1 MLCRTCG
8 VAFLIKALIVY
19 GTRYGATANTSEII
33 AEELRLEGFEV
44 QIINAKEE
52 KIQSIN
58 DYDLLI
64 VGSGIQ
70 MGRWTREQD
79 KFLEKFRSEL
89 SSKKVALFVCCGSAN
104 PLTEGE
110 EKTKEIEDAREKYL
124 EAKAKKHNLTP
135 IALGFFGGVYD
146 FNKMSWF
153 LRRTMASV
161 KDQLEEAGYR
171 ETDIGTY
178 DLRDMN
184 NIRSWVKNVVKLSR

>member
-1 MLCRTCG
+1 M
-8 VAFLIKALIVY
+8 IKTLIVY

-44 QIINAKEE
+44 KIINAKEE

-58 DYDLLI
+58 DYDLII

-70 MGRWTREQD
+70 MGRWTREPE
-79 KFLEKFRSEL
+79 KFLEKFRGEL
-89 SSKKVALFVCCGSAN
+89 SKKKIALFVCCGSAN
-104 PLTEGE
+104 PLTEGD
-110 EKTKEIEDAREKYL
+110 EKTKEIEDARVKYL

-153 LRRTMASV
+153 LRTTMASV
-161 KDQLEEAGYR
+161 KDQLEEAGFI
-171 ETDIGTY
+171 ETDIGRY
-178 DLRDMN
+178 DLRDIYK
-184 NIRSWVKNVVKLSR
+184 IRGWTKKVAKLVS